1 MQVDSPWQAVRQ
13 TPRRLLASAWPWR
26 SLAYLLGGIAP
37 SLAVAAGL
45 VAAITQADSQVAML
59 VLPPVALALLLSGPL
74 VAHYERW
81 RLRLVEPGRPPLD
94 PQRRPEGAGR
104 RALEVGYGVV
114 SVLVLWLIDLAVVAV
129 SLAVPAGMVLALL
142 ASKGTG
148 AVVQAAMVAVGLL
161 GLPLGAYPLTA
172 WAGARSALA
181 RVILAPPDAEL
192 DQRLVEVTR
201 SRARL
206 VDAFELERRRIERD
220 LHDGAQ
226 QRLVALTVA
235 LGLARLDLPTGS
247 AAEEQVNAAHEQAKQ
262 ALTELR
268 ELIRGVH
275 PQVLTD
281 RGLPAAIGD
290 AAGRSPVT
298 VEVDVVLQ
306 RRLPPAIEVA
316 AYFAVC
322 EALANIARHSRA
334 GRASV
339 RGWLAGGQLVLE
351 VRDDG
356 VGGADPAAGT
366 GLAGLADRVAVV
378 DGRLFLSSPAGGPTL
393 VRVEIPCPKTVPS
406 G

>member
-45 VAAITQADSQVAML
+45 VAVITQADSQVAML

-74 VAHYERW
+74 VARYERW

-161 GLPLGAYPLTA
+161 GLPLAAYPVTA

-181 RVILAPPDAEL
+181 RVVLAPSDAEL

-206 VDAFELERRRIERD
+206 VDAFEVERRRIERD

>member
-13 TPRRLLASAWPWR
+13 RPSRFLASAWPWR
-26 SLAYLLGGIAP
+26 SFAYLLCGIAP
-37 SLAVAAGL
+37 SAALAAGL
-45 VAAITQADSQVAML
+45 ITVIALPSAL
-59 VLPPVALALLLSGPL
+59 VVVFVGPL
-74 VAHYERW
+74 VAGPLVAGPLVARYERW
-81 RLRLVEPGRPPLD
+81 RLRLVEPGRAALD
-94 PQRRPEGAGR
+94 PRRRPEGSGR
-104 RALEVGYGVV
+104 RALEAGYGVV
-114 SVLVLWLIDLAVVAV
+114 CVLVLWLIDLAVVAI
-129 SLAVPAGMVLALL
+129 SLAIPAGLVLALL
-142 ASKGTG
+142 SSKGAG
-148 AVVQAAMVAVGLL
+148 AVVQATMVAVGLL
-161 GLPLGAYPLTA
+161 ALPLGAYPLTA

-235 LGLARLDLPTGS
+235 LGLARLDLPSGS
-247 AAEEQVNAAHEQAKQ
+247 VAAEQVGAAHEQAKQ

-275 PQVLTD
+275 PQALTD

-290 AAGRSPVT
+290 AAGRSPVP
-298 VEVDVVLQ
+298 VDVDVVLQ
-306 RRLPPAIEVA
+306 PRLPPTVEVA

-334 GRASV
+334 SRASV

-356 VGGADPAAGT
+356 IGSADPAAGS

-378 DGRLFLSSPAGGPTL
+378 DGRLLLSSPAGGPTV

>member
-1 MQVDSPWQAVRQ
+1 
-13 TPRRLLASAWPWR
+13 
-26 SLAYLLGGIAP
+26 
-37 SLAVAAGL
+37 
-45 VAAITQADSQVAML
+45 
-59 VLPPVALALLLSGPL
+59 
-74 VAHYERW
+74 
-81 RLRLVEPGRPPLD
+81 
-94 PQRRPEGAGR
+94 
-104 RALEVGYGVV
+104 
-114 SVLVLWLIDLAVVAV
+114 VLWLIDLAVVAV

-161 GLPLGAYPLTA
+161 GLPLAAYPITA

-181 RVILAPPDAEL
+181 RVVLAPSDAEL

-206 VDAFELERRRIERD
+206 VDAFEVERRRIERD